1 MRIFKITVVLL
12 LLFTKSVMAISP
24 ITMSVVH
31 EAQEYG
37 INQANKITDEFFAAW
52 TVYEEKVVKLNPT
65 AEKACIYTPYLLL
78 ALDARE
84 KFLKGDKVRLLDSK
98 QVLSSYAG
106 TLVFSAVLF
115 GNTVDFTDGLMVVL
129 RQNKKI
135 IKAYQIIYPKAT
147 KIKQFGKDILY
158 TKSCY
163 FYFKE
168 RDVALEKPVTL
179 TIYGKNK
186 PRNFYF
192 NLPRFK

>member
-1 MRIFKITVVLL
+1 MLL
-12 LLFTKSVMAISP
+12 LLTKSVMAVSP
-24 ITMSVVH
+24 ITMSIVH

-37 INQANKITDEFFAAW
+37 INQAKNDSRNILDAW

-84 KFLKGDKVRLLDSK
+84 KFLKGEKVRLLDSRA
-98 QVLSSYAG
+98 VLNNYAG

-115 GNTVDFTDGLMVVL
+115 GNTPDFTDGLMVVL

-135 IKAYQIIYPKAT
+135 IKAYQVIYSKEQL
-147 KIKQFGKDILY
+147 IKQSGKNRLY
-158 TKSCY
+158 TKNCY

-168 RDVALEKPVTL
+168 RDIALARPVTL
-179 TIYGKNK
+179 TIYGKHK

-192 NLPRFK
+192 NLPKFK